1 METPRCSTCYK
12 EAKKLTEYGYYTIAG
27 ISYALGATS
36 IQMRLGKSLKHVS
49 NSNESKR
56 TPKAPKKF

>member
-27 ISYALGATS
+27 HIVCAGCY
-36 IQMRLGKSLKHVS
+36 KHPNAAWKVIEA
-49 NSNESKR
+49 NEQE
-56 TPKAPKKF
+56 KFVLLSWA